1 MHDALVQS
9 DTLRPPRS
17 CAPGDRWPVSGMTL
31 APFQSTAK
39 IFGGVVA
46 EARYERGGIVGID
59 MRVLRGAEMQIDRR
73 KASDD
78 YRRED

>member
-1 MHDALVQS
+1 
-9 DTLRPPRS
+9 
-17 CAPGDRWPVSGMTL
+17 MTL